1 MIITRPMD
9 YSFDVTIIGAGVVG
23 LAVAARLA
31 RPGRE
36 VCVVERHDGF
46 GRETSS
52 RNSEVV
58 HSGIYYPPDSL
69 KTKLCLRGR
78 LLTYEL
84 CERHGIRF
92 ARTGK
97 LVVAARPDEV
107 PDLEELLR
115 NGRRCGVEDLVVLD
129 KSELARLEPN
139 VCGEAALWSPSSGI
153 VDSHGLMRH
162 YEGRAR
168 TNEAAFFYNAEAVG
182 LEPAG
187 ADYRVSIR
195 QAGETLDVRSRVVVN
210 SAGLESDRVAALAGI
225 DVDRAG
231 YRIRPCKGEYF
242 RLRRRAAATAVDRL
256 VYPVPRLESG
266 GLGVHVT
273 IDFQG
278 QLKLGP
284 NAFYVS
290 ALDYEVDPG
299 HRFQF
304 YESARV
310 LLPRVE
316 PDDVEPDQAG
326 IRPKLQGPGEGF
338 RDFIVRRED
347 DRGLVGLV
355 DLVGI
360 ESPGLT
366 AAPAIAER
374 VESLIQDLL

>member
-1 MIITRPMD
+1 MD
-9 YSFDVTIIGAGVVG
+9 ASFDVTIIGAGVVG

-31 RPGRE
+31 RPGLE
-36 VCVVERHDGF
+36 VCVVERRDGF
-46 GRETSS
+46 GREASS

-69 KTKLCLRGR
+69 KTRFCIRGQI
-78 LLTYEL
+78 LTYEL
-84 CERHGIRF
+84 CERHGIRC

-97 LVVAARPDEV
+97 LVVAARADEV

-115 NGRRCGVEDLVVLD
+115 NGRRCGIADLVVLS
-129 KSELARLEPN
+129 KAELARLEPN
-139 VCGEAALWSPSSGI
+139 VRGEAALWSPSSGI

-168 TNEAAFFYNAEAVG
+168 TNEALFLYNAEAVG
-182 LEPAG
+182 LEPDG
-187 ADYRVSIR
+187 TGFRVSIR
-195 QAGETLDVRSRVVVN
+195 QARETLDVRSRVVVN

-273 IDFQG
+273 IDLQG

-290 ALDYEVDPG
+290 ELDYEVDPG
-299 HRFQF
+299 HRLQF
-304 YESARV
+304 YEAARP

-316 PDDVEPDQAG
+316 LDDIAPDLAG

-338 RDFIVRRED
+338 RDFVVRRED
-347 DRGLVGLV
+347 DRGLAGLV

-374 VESLIQDLL
+374 VDALVREIL